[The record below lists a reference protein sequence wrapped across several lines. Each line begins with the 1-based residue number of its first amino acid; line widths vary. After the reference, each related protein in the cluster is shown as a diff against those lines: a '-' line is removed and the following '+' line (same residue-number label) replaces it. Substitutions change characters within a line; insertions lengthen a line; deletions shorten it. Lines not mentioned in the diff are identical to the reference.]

1 MLASVVGNFNNFN
14 KVGWVLG
21 LDVRIC
27 ASEDELPGRGPTKKN
42 LPIESLIRRPSNWAF
57 ASLLQTSGLL
67 TLFA

>member
-42 LPIESLIRRPSNWAF
+42 LPIES
-57 ASLLQTSGLL
+57 
-67 TLFA
+67 